1 MFLYPFVLLVAIKL
15 IANKD
20 KTDKLKREVEKF
32 VEKCNDSC
40 LLKCLKLTPRCI
52 DNKCQP

>member
-15 IANKD
+15 IVNKD